1 MEQGNPLRTMR
12 EPALDA
18 RGGDGP
24 ATDDADEPDNP
35 CDKVVDAIGMRS
47 WQWLLV
53 FLMGVLIAADSAE
66 ATLLAYLNVCVGHA
80 FGLSTFKAAS
90 VVAVVFA
97 GEIAGA
103 IIAGAVSDEYGRK
116 GVSLVCC
123 AAVAVFGFAS
133 AFAPNFSTFVL
144 LRFFVGVG
152 LGSGAVPYDL
162 LAEMIPAAS
171 RGRALIW
178 VGVGWAVGTLY
189 TTGMAWL
196 ILPRASWRMLAVVCA
211 LPTALIFPVLAYALD
226 ESPRWLLEAGRTL
239 DAVAVFR
246 RLADKSGA
254 GGDAK
259 VDAAIRAI
267 AADADAPPPK
277 EHPFGVVACK
287 RLAAVL
293 AQWRLSLRVWVI
305 WFSLGAVYYGS
316 TLTIARTFD
325 KNDDDDDVRC
335 RFRYDVIFSIFTA
348 SLVGK
353 AIAIQLID
361 VVGRVRM
368 ICAACLAY
376 VAFFLP
382 IAVGVDSFTGRY
394 ISLYGVLAG
403 AVVAG
408 SCAWVQI
415 PELYRT
421 EIRSTAHTLA
431 YIVSRFG
438 ASFAAYVVE
447 GGLSIST
454 AACILIAAAVAAG
467 ATTSTL
473 HETSGMRLDSK

>member
-53 FLMGVLIAADSAE
+53 FLMGVRRGVSFLPRFWSSRVWSSVTASSRRRHVRSSLSPRRRGAAAPRRRVLVVSPPRHAAAFWSSLSPRRRRAAPPPAAVAYANARAQVLIAADSAE

-211 LPTALIFPVLAYALD
+211 LPTALIFPVLA
-226 ESPRWLLEAGRTL
+226 
-239 DAVAVFR
+239 
-246 RLADKSGA
+246 
-254 GGDAK
+254 
-259 VDAAIRAI
+259 
-267 AADADAPPPK
+267 
-277 EHPFGVVACK
+277 
-287 RLAAVL
+287 
-293 AQWRLSLRVWVI
+293 SLRRRGNFTSRQTSRGGAATLK
-305 WFSLGAVYYGS
+305 FSWRRGTA
-316 TLTIARTFD
+316 TL
-325 KNDDDDDVRC
+325 K
-335 RFRYDVIFSIFTA
+335 FSWR
-348 SLVGK
+348 
-353 AIAIQLID
+353 
-361 VVGRVRM
+361 RVAATPRLRRGYS
-368 ICAACLAY
+368 AEEPETREACL
-376 VAFFLP
+376 
-382 IAVGVDSFTGRY
+382 TGSR
-394 ISLYGVLAG
+394 AG
-403 AVVAG
+403 T
-408 SCAWVQI
+408 
-415 PELYRT
+415 R
-421 EIRSTAHTLA
+421 
-431 YIVSRFG
+431 
-438 ASFAAYVVE
+438 
-447 GGLSIST
+447 
-454 AACILIAAAVAAG
+454 
-467 ATTSTL
+467 
-473 HETSGMRLDSK
+473 